1 MDLRALL
8 SEGLETIGLRA
19 DEVAQGRILRHL
31 ELVSTWNEQ
40 VNLTAVT
47 NPQEMVWKHAVDSAT
62 LLAAVN
68 PAEGASL
75 IDVGTGAGFPGV
87 VAKALRPDLKLALL
101 ESLQKR
107 CRFLEAVGA
116 ELFPGDPGYQVVWS
130 RAEDGGQSPTHRE
143 RYDLVT
149 ARAVADLRV
158 LAEYCLPFAK
168 VGGQFVALK
177 GPTGD
182 EEVEAAAMA
191 IQTLGGRVVDLKR
204 FSLPGGAGERVL
216 VTIKKEQRTPKAYP
230 RKAGTPTKKPIES
243 RPTAKN

>member
-8 SEGLETIGLRA
+8 TDGLESLGLKA
-19 DEVAQGRILRHL
+19 DDAAQGRVLRHL

-47 NPQEMVWKHAVDSAT
+47 DPQEMIWKHAVDSAT
-62 LLAAVN
+62 LLTAVT
-68 PAEGASL
+68 PPEGASL

-87 VAKALRPDLKLALL
+87 IAKALRPDLQLSLL

-107 CRFLEAVGA
+107 CRFLEAVGD
-116 ELFPGDPGYQVVWS
+116 ELFPADGGYRVIWS
-130 RAEDGGQSPTHRE
+130 RAEDGGQDVSLRE
-143 RYDLVT
+143 RFDVVT

-158 LAEYCLPFAK
+158 LAEYCLPFAR

-182 EEVEAAAMA
+182 AEVEAAAKA
-191 IQTLGGRVVDLKR
+191 IHTLGGRVVDLKR
-204 FSLPGGAGERVL
+204 LSLPGAAGERVL
-216 VTIKKEQRTPKAYP
+216 VTIKKERGTPKGYP
-230 RKAGTPTKKPIES
+230 RKAGTPAKKPIE
-243 RPTAKN
+243 

>member
-8 SEGLETIGLRA
+8 TEGLGTLGLKA
-19 DEVAQGRILRHL
+19 DEEAQGRILRHL

-47 NPQEMVWKHAVDSAT
+47 DPQEMIRKHAVDSAT
-62 LLAAVN
+62 LLSAVN
-68 PAEGASL
+68 LAQGASL

-87 VAKALRPDLKLALL
+87 VAKALRPDLTLALL

-116 ELFPGDPGYQVVWS
+116 ELFSADPGYQIIWA
-130 RAEDGGQSPTHRE
+130 RAEDGGQNPAYRE
-143 RYDLVT
+143 QFDVAT

-158 LAEYCLPFAK
+158 LAEYCLPFVK
-168 VGGQFVALK
+168 VGGFFVALK

-182 EEVEAAAMA
+182 AEVESAAKA
-191 IQTLGGRVVDLKR
+191 IQTLGGRVIDLQR
-204 FSLPGGAGERVL
+204 LSLPGDAGERVL
-216 VTIKKEQRTPKAYP
+216 VTIKKEQRTPKGYP
-230 RKAGTPTKKPIES
+230 RKAGTPAKKPLE
-243 RPTAKN
+243 